1 MAKKP
6 TLADTKKKIERLK
19 KELESVQKRQADLA
33 DKETALVQQIKN
45 AEADYVIQLLKET
58 DTPVSLLEDLL
69 VSDDKEGG
77 EG

>member
-6 TLADTKKKIERLK
+6 TLADTKKKIARLK
-19 KELESVQKRQADLA
+19 KERESVQKRLADLA

>member
-6 TLADTKKKIERLK
+6 TLADTKKKIARLK

>member
-19 KELESVQKRQADLA
+19 KELESVQKRLADLA
-33 DKETALVQQIKN
+33 DKETALSQQIKN